1 MLLLHIGKLG
11 ANSTHGLAIQ
21 VHNHNIAKAVNAPLT
36 VQILLQ
42 LFCIELHGAV
52 AHCFRNTM
60 QANGVSMELLGNA
73 ADALLAQLSHLG
85 LGFLAG
91 IIGNNLIKAARNQHQ
106 DYNRY

>member
-1 MLLLHIGKLG
+1 
-11 ANSTHGLAIQ
+11 
-21 VHNHNIAKAVNAPLT
+21 
-36 VQILLQ
+36 
-42 LFCIELHGAV
+42 
-52 AHCFRNTM
+52 M